1 MKSFLACLFG
11 IAVGAVAYHFYTEES
26 LTPAPEERASS
37 LADQARQAAGNARE
51 AVSSKLE
58 EWKLT
63 PDEIRRDLSET
74 GQVVRSKAR
83 SAGERIDDARIVT
96 VIKAKLV
103 LDRELSALA
112 INVDSK
118 DGHVTLTGKVNSP
131 EHIARAMALVLDTD
145 GVVHATAQL
154 TVAPN

>member
-1 MKSFLACLFG
+1 MKSFLAFLFG

-26 LTPAPEERASS
+26 LPTGSEERAPA
-37 LADQARQAAGNARE
+37 LGDQAREAAGNARDTI
-51 AVSSKLE
+51 SSKLE
-58 EWKLT
+58 DWNLSPE
-63 PDEIRRDLSET
+63 EIRRDLGET

-83 SAGERIDDARIVT
+83 SAGERIDDARIIT

-118 DGHVTLTGKVNSP
+118 DGQVTLTGTVDSP
-131 EHIARAMALVLDTD
+131 EHVARAMALVLDTD

-154 TVAPN
+154 KVAPN